1 FNRVDE
7 ALRAL
12 ADRTRR
18 RILSLVWHHERS
30 AGDIAKDFSIS
41 RPAVSQHLGVLRA
54 SKLVTLRKVG
64 IRCLYRANHAAIA
77 RLRAELGAFWD
88 DRLNALKDRLEAA
101 ERRRGRPQHRTRGDR
116 TGDFRRCVT
125 RNCILLPH

>member
-1 FNRVDE
+1 MCLHFNRVDE

-12 ADRTRR
+12 ADGTRR

-64 IRCLYRANHAAIA
+64 TRCLYRANHAAIA

-101 ERRRGRPQHRTRGDR
+101 ERRRGRP
-116 TGDFRRCVT
+116 
-125 RNCILLPH
+125 

>member
-1 FNRVDE
+1 MCKHVLTLKPIVDE

-30 AGDIAKDFSIS
+30 AGDIAKDFAIS

-54 SKLVTLRKVG
+54 SKLVTRRRAG
-64 IRCLYRANHAAIA
+64 TRSLYRANHAALA
-77 RLRAELGAFWD
+77 RLRTELGAFWD
-88 DRLNALKDRLEAA
+88 DRLDALKDRLEAE
-101 ERRRGRPQHRTRGDR
+101 ERRRRQP
-116 TGDFRRCVT
+116 
-125 RNCILLPH
+125 

>member
-1 FNRVDE
+1 MLTFKLIVDE

-54 SKLVTLRKVG
+54 SKLVILRRAG
-64 IRCLYRANHAAIA
+64 TRCLYRANHAAIA

-101 ERRRGRPQHRTRGDR
+101 ERRRRQP
-116 TGDFRRCVT
+116 
-125 RNCILLPH
+125 

>member
-1 FNRVDE
+1 MCKHVLTLQPIVDE

-30 AGDIAKDFSIS
+30 AGDIAKDFAIS

-54 SKLVTLRKVG
+54 SKLVTLRRAG
-64 IRCLYRANHAAIA
+64 TRYLYRANHAAIA

-88 DRLNALKDRLEAA
+88 DRLDALKDRLEAA
-101 ERRRGRPQHRTRGDR
+101 ERRRRQ
-116 TGDFRRCVT
+116 
-125 RNCILLPH
+125 L